1 MTTPERRDQ
10 RRVPLDAGY
19 TVSFRIQDTAFEGL
33 PTPNLSGGGLC
44 VMVPA
49 NRARH
54 FQKGVLLQDLVLQH
68 PSLPKQPLRGEVA
81 YTMGGGHLDALRFIG
96 VGVKFVDPPPTVLEA
111 LNTFVEA
118 HFNKP

>member
-19 TVSFRIQDTAFEGL
+19 TVSFRVHETDFDGL

-49 NRARH
+49 DRARH
-54 FQKGVLLQDLVLQH
+54 FQKGALLQDLVLQH
-68 PSLPKQPLRGEVA
+68 PDLPKDRLCGEVA

-96 VGVKFVDPPPTVLEA
+96 VGVKFVDLPPTALEA
-111 LNTFVEA
+111 LNAFVSDYFQGA
-118 HFNKP
+118 

>member
-19 TVSFRIQDTAFEGL
+19 TVSFRVQDTAFEGL

-49 NRARH
+49 DRARH
-54 FQKGVLLQDLVLQH
+54 FQKGVAVQDLVLQH
-68 PSLPKQPLRGEVA
+68 PSLPKAPLRGEVA

-96 VGVKFVDPPPTVLEA
+96 VGVKFVDPPSDVLEA
-111 LNTFVEA
+111 LNAFVADYFQER
-118 HFNKP
+118 